1 MDEVVAFLMKHE
13 NRQGPVGH
21 FIRSCIL
28 VAQISEIL
36 TRFELKE
43 SAQMGY
49 LLDCFATEDDPAED
63 IDNPTDTEGG
73 A

>member
-1 MDEVVAFLMKHE
+1 MDEVVAFLKKHE
-13 NRQGPVGH
+13 NKQGPVGE

-36 TRFELKE
+36 TRSELKD

-49 LLDCFATEDDPAED
+49 LLDCFAAEDDPAED
-63 IDNPTDTEGG
+63 IDNTTD
-73 A
+73 